1 MKKIGI
7 VFIALLA
14 AIVLLPT
21 IVSAQGATPAQVK
34 ALYSRWTQVD
44 AWFAGYE
51 KEGDICMAGT
61 GFYMVKSDLVDG
73 TIDALNP
80 EALLM
85 DLKGNIVGAQYRST
99 AATAPSLFG
108 QAFTKSG
115 STFSLNVWF
124 IPNTDGMYAD
134 RNVAVSCKIEEEGA
148 TTPGS
153 GDITLPWGIIAVAG
167 VGIVGIGVGVLRK
180 GTATA

>member
-7 VFIALLA
+7 MFIALLA

-21 IVSAQGATPAQVK
+21 VVSAQGATPAQVK
-34 ALYSRWTQVD
+34 ALYGRWTLVD

-51 KEGDICMAGT
+51 KEGDTCMEGT
-61 GFYMVKSDLVDG
+61 GFYMVKSDLVDD
-73 TIDALNP
+73 IVDALNP

-85 DLKGNIVGAQYRST
+85 DLKGDIVGAQYRST

-115 STFSLNVWF
+115 DTSSLNVWF
-124 IPNTDGMYAD
+124 IPTADGMYAD
-134 RNVAVSCKIEEEGA
+134 RNATVSCKIEEDEA

-167 VGIVGIGVGVLRK
+167 VGILGIGAGVLRRS
-180 GTATA
+180 AAVA